1 MPSASA
7 VASAATTSH
16 CAPSPET
23 ITLGNSV
30 FCDVFENEV
39 SSFRHSM
46 ASAGKCTA
54 SHKWR
59 AAARVAGAG
68 GRAGLP
74 PWWEAAGCRL
84 SRASSLLQARSPP
97 AVASSSCGSEL
108 ARAPCRAS
116 PSCTSKRARA
126 PRLAVPERITHP
138 PGPTALAL
146 QYFDIQPTCR
156 ARVQHQPQA
165 GRRSHRHLS
174 QGPE

>member
-1 MPSASA
+1 MPSANA

-23 ITLGNSV
+23 ITLGNSIS
-30 FCDVFENEV
+30 CDVFKSKF
-39 SSFRHSM
+39 SSLRHSM

-59 AAARVAGAG
+59 ATARLAGTG

-84 SRASSLLQARSPP
+84 SP
-97 AVASSSCGSEL
+97 ASSSCGSGL

-146 QYFDIQPTCR
+146 QYFDIQPACR
-156 ARVQHQPQA
+156 AWVQHQPQA
-165 GRRSHRHLS
+165 GRRGQRHLS
-174 QGPE
+174 QRPE